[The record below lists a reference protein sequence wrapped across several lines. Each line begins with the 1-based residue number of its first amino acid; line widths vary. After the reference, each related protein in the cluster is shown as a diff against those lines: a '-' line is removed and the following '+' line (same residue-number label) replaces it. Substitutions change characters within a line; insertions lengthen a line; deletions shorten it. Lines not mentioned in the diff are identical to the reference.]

1 MSEEPLGDA
10 ERAELARLRDE
21 VAELRSRT
29 GGGRW
34 RAVAS
39 AVLITLGCVLVPLAG
54 VGFWAANEVSDTER
68 YVENVTPLAGDPAV
82 QNAAANRVTAAVM
95 GALDVKDIVGQIA
108 GRLPPRVGDK
118 LEGLSGPMAN
128 GVQGFV
134 RDKVGQVIASDTFQ
148 TVWVQANRAAHKQLV
163 AVLSGEGSQLLK
175 VNGGAVS
182 LDLGPVIDRVKQKL
196 VASGL
201 GLAAS
206 IPELHPTIELVD
218 SAELVTWQ
226 RWYGWL
232 ITLRWALPVLALILL
247 ALGIYVAR
255 SRRRAVA
262 GVGIGLVVGMLV
274 LAAALAWGRAAY
286 LGAVARHGLDHAAAA
301 ELFDTLARFLRG
313 GLRTVLVLGLV
324 IAAAAFFTGPSA
336 TAVRTRTALK
346 RGIGLAGSRLE
357 TGRFGAWLGR
367 NATLVRAGL
376 VALAALVFVFWD
388 RPTGAVVLWITVV
401 TLLLLGVVQLLARPA
416 GPDARSGGPGTP
428 ATPL

>member
-1 MSEEPLGDA
+1 MSEEPLGA
-10 ERAELARLRDE
+10 GERAELARLRGE

-34 RAVAS
+34 RAVVS

-68 YVENVTPLAGDPAV
+68 YVENVTPLAGDPAI
-82 QNAAANRVTAAVM
+82 QNAAANRVTGAVM
-95 GALDVKDIVGQIA
+95 RALDVQAIVGQIA

-118 LEGLSGPMAN
+118 LKGLSGPMTD
-128 GVQGFV
+128 GVEGFV

-148 TVWVQANRAAHKQLV
+148 TVWVQANRVAHKQFV

-182 LDLGPVIDRVKQKL
+182 LDLGPIIDRVKQKL

-206 IPELHPTIELVD
+206 IPELHPTIELFD
-218 SAELVTWQ
+218 SADLVTWQ

-232 ITLRWALPVLALILL
+232 MTLRWALPVLALILI
-247 ALGIYVAR
+247 ALGVYVAN
-255 SRRRAVA
+255 SRRRALA
-262 GVGIGLVVGMLV
+262 GVGIGLMAGMLV
-274 LAAALAWGRAAY
+274 LAAALAAGRAAY
-286 LGAVARHGLDHAAAA
+286 LGSAARHGLDQAAAA
-301 ELFDTLARFLRG
+301 DLFDTLARFLRG

-336 TAVRTRTALK
+336 TAVRTRSALK
-346 RGIGLAGSRLE
+346 RGIGLAGSRLN
-357 TGRFGAWLGR
+357 TGRFGAWLAR
-367 NATLVRAGL
+367 NATPVRAGL

-388 RPTGAVVLWITVV
+388 RPTGAVVLGITVA
-401 TLLLLGVVQLLARPA
+401 TLLLLGVVQLLAR
-416 GPDARSGGPGTP
+416 GS
-428 ATPL
+428 

>member
-1 MSEEPLGDA
+1 MSEEPLDA
-10 ERAELARLRDE
+10 DVRAELVRLRDE
-21 VAELRSRT
+21 VAELRGRT

-34 RAVAS
+34 RAVVS

-68 YVENVTPLAGDPAV
+68 YVENVTPLAGDPAIR
-82 QNAAANRVTAAVM
+82 NAAANRVTGEVM
-95 GALDVKDIVGQIA
+95 RALDVQAIVGQIA

-118 LEGLSGPMAN
+118 LKGLSGPMAD

-182 LDLGPVIDRVKQKL
+182 LDLGPIIDRVKQKL

-206 IPELHPTIELVD
+206 IPELHPTIELFD
-218 SAELVTWQ
+218 SAALVTWQ
-226 RWYGWL
+226 RWYSWL

-247 ALGIYVAR
+247 ALGVYVAK
-255 SRRRAVA
+255 SRRRALA
-262 GVGIGLVVGMLV
+262 GVGIGLMAGMLV
-274 LAAALAWGRAAY
+274 LAAALAAFRAAS
-286 LGAVARHGLDHAAAA
+286 LGSVARHGLDQAAAA
-301 ELFDTLARFLRG
+301 DLFDTLARFLRG

-336 TAVRTRTALK
+336 TAVRTRSALK
-346 RGIGLAGSRLE
+346 RAIGVAGSRLN
-357 TGRFGAWLGR
+357 TGRFGAWLAR
-367 NATLVRAGL
+367 NATVARAGL

-388 RPTGAVVLWITVV
+388 RPTGAVVFGITVA
-401 TLLLLGVVQLLARPA
+401 TLLLLGVVQLLARDP
-416 GPDARSGGPGTP
+416 
-428 ATPL
+428 

>member
-1 MSEEPLGDA
+1 MSEEPQDA
-10 ERAELARLRDE
+10 EVRAELARLRAE
-21 VAELRSRT
+21 VAELRGRT

-34 RAVAS
+34 RAVVS
-39 AVLITLGCVLVPLAG
+39 AVLITLGCVFVPLAG

-68 YVENVTPLAGDPAV
+68 YVENVTPLAGDPTI
-82 QNAAANRVTAAVM
+82 QNAAATRVTGAVM
-95 GALDVKDIVGQIA
+95 RALDVQAIVDQVA

-118 LEGLSGPMAN
+118 LKGLSGPMAD
-128 GVQGFV
+128 GVEGFV

-148 TVWVQANRAAHKQLV
+148 TVWVQANRVAHKQFV

-182 LDLGPVIDRVKQKL
+182 LDLGPIIDRVKQKL

-206 IPELHPTIELVD
+206 IPELHPTIELFD

-232 ITLRWALPVLALILL
+232 MTLRWALPALALILL
-247 ALGIYVAR
+247 ALGVWVAN
-255 SRRRAVA
+255 SRRRALA
-262 GVGIGLVVGMLV
+262 GVGIGLMAGMLV
-274 LAAALAWGRAAY
+274 LAAALAAGRAAY
-286 LGAVARHGLDHAAAA
+286 LGSVARHGLDQAAAA
-301 ELFDTLARFLRG
+301 DLFDTLVRFLRG

-336 TAVRTRTALK
+336 TAVRTRSALK
-346 RGIGLAGSRLE
+346 RAIGLAGSRLD
-357 TGRFGAWLGR
+357 TGRFGAWLAR
-367 NATLVRAGL
+367 NATPVRAGL

-388 RPTGAVVLWITVV
+388 RPTGAVVLGITVA
-401 TLLLLGVVQLLARPA
+401 TLLLLGVVQLLAR
-416 GPDARSGGPGTP
+416 GS
-428 ATPL
+428 